1 MSCAAAQGATE
12 ICDPFCG
19 SGTALAAANHMG
31 MHAVGVDLSAKKARH
46 ARVMRL
52 YRDAAGALVA
62 RRETDTQPG
71 DAGAGAEAEP

>member
-1 MSCAAAQGATE
+1 
-12 ICDPFCG
+12 
-19 SGTALAAANHMG
+19 
-31 MHAVGVDLSAKKARH
+31 
-46 ARVMRL
+46 MRL